1 MISVGGKRHSGSS
14 DQMMIVGVLVAFVI
28 VVVVVVVVLV
38 ILLPI
43 DVEVAV
49 VNLKRSVAGA
59 GRILKVFLKFSLNF

>member
-1 MISVGGKRHSGSS
+1 MVSVGGKRHSGSS
-14 DQMMIVGVLVAFVI
+14 DQMMIAGVLVAFVI

-49 VNLKRSVAGA
+49 VNL
-59 GRILKVFLKFSLNF
+59 RICCRRGQNFKSLFKN